1 MGAWTVHLSM
11 ARAPTRHAGSFAK
24 WVSSIGWCGANYKR
38 KNNDFVRLSTRAI
51 GDVFSFRGLACSCCY
66 GVVNSIKHLNYQLNQ
81 NTKHRVSENHTADT
95 SVRWQHMKWVVSS
108 VDNPLLQPVML
119 ILWTFVFNCGKV
131 SSGLMNS
138 LIYWCEQG
146 VRLSACAASSK
157 QELLKTTAFL
167 HKINAQS

>member
-1 MGAWTVHLSM
+1 MLDHLRSEWAQSADV
-11 ARAPTRHAGSFAK
+11 ARIIRE
-24 WVSSIGWCGANYKR
+24 

-66 GVVNSIKHLNYQLNQ
+66 GIFNSIKHLNYQLNQ

-108 VDNPLLQPVML
+108 VDNPLLQPDML

-157 QELLKTTAFL
+157 QELLKTAAFL